1 MGKSTSR
8 SSGNRSYIIA
18 YDLSSDRLR
27 RKVEKTLSTLTLL
40 LADIE
45 ILPFDTG
52 AAERYGEIREELER
66 KCTSIGSLDTMIAGH
81 ARYLCYTVV
90 TNNIKELERIEGL
103 RLENW
108 MDS

>member
-45 ILPFDTG
+45 ILSL
-52 AAERYGEIREELER
+52 IQELQKGTEKYVR
-66 KCTSIGSLDTMIAGH
+66 S
-81 ARYLCYTVV
+81 
-90 TNNIKELERIEGL
+90 
-103 RLENW
+103 
-108 MDS
+108 

>member
-1 MGKSTSR
+1 MGKSTSH

-18 YDLSSDRLR
+18 YDLSSYRLR

-52 AAERYGEIREELER
+52 AEERYGEIRVELE
-66 KCTSIGSLDTMIAGH
+66 
-81 ARYLCYTVV
+81 
-90 TNNIKELERIEGL
+90 
-103 RLENW
+103 
-108 MDS
+108 